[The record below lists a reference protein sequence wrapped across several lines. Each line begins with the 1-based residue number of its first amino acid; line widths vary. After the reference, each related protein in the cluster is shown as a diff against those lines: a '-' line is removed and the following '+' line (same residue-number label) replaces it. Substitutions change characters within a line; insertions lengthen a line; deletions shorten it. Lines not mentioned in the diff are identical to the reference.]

1 VRKDGSQFWAHVT
14 IDPVH
19 DETGQFIGFAKIT
32 RDMTE
37 RREAERTLA
46 YIASHDGLTG
56 LANRTH
62 FQERLDSELPRV
74 AYGARLAV
82 HYLDLDL
89 FKHIN
94 DTLGH
99 GAGDEL
105 LKQVSARLL
114 ALTAPSDLVARLGG
128 DEFAV
133 LQSLHDEQ
141 DPTVFAQALVDVF
154 KAPFTVD
161 GSTFKI
167 GASVGVAIAPTHGF
181 SASEILQNADLALY
195 EAKKSGRNCWVPFS
209 EQISEW
215 ATDRRIKELRL
226 QHAVVNDAFEL
237 HYQPVVNAQSGRT
250 VGFEA
255 LIRWPR
261 EDGERLTP
269 DEFIPMAER
278 LGLMP
283 HVGAWVL
290 RTACKEA
297 ASWASQQTISVNVSA
312 TQLHAQSFV
321 ATVKEALQSSG
332 LSAHRLELELTETAV
347 LFDVEGAAATLRE
360 LRELGVLIAL
370 DDFGTGFSSLS
381 LVDRLPLQRL
391 KIDKSFV
398 GAMTGSERSLAV
410 IRSVTALCKGY
421 GLRTTAEGVETE
433 RQRELLVAEGC
444 QELQG
449 YLFGRPARKPDFGG
463 SVSLDTAKDVPARRA

>member
-1 VRKDGSQFWAHVT
+1 
-14 IDPVH
+14 
-19 DETGQFIGFAKIT
+19 
-32 RDMTE
+32 
-37 RREAERTLA
+37 
-46 YIASHDGLTG
+46 
-56 LANRTH
+56 
-62 FQERLDSELPRV
+62 
-74 AYGARLAV
+74 
-82 HYLDLDL
+82 
-89 FKHIN
+89 
-94 DTLGH
+94 
-99 GAGDEL
+99 
-105 LKQVSARLL
+105 
-114 ALTAPSDLVARLGG
+114 
-128 DEFAV
+128 
-133 LQSLHDEQ
+133 
-141 DPTVFAQALVDVF
+141 
-154 KAPFTVD
+154 
-161 GSTFKI
+161 
-167 GASVGVAIAPTHGF
+167 
-181 SASEILQNADLALY
+181 
-195 EAKKSGRNCWVPFS
+195 
-209 EQISEW
+209 
-215 ATDRRIKELRL
+215 
-226 QHAVVNDAFEL
+226 
-237 HYQPVVNAQSGRT
+237 
-250 VGFEA
+250 
-255 LIRWPR
+255 
-261 EDGERLTP
+261 
-269 DEFIPMAER
+269 
-278 LGLMP
+278 
-283 HVGAWVL
+283 VGAWVL